1 MTSIGEENLAED
13 EEGEEGEG
21 ADGAA
26 VVCEPVAEAE
36 AEAEAPGAAAVQA
49 GAVVKPR
56 AADSV
61 AEGGGRGDGT
71 GAAIAAATVP
81 CGICGGAAPSPAEK
95 LRRRR
100 RRDGY
105 AQESILVHEFA
116 HCVMD
121 VGLDDAG
128 RERICAA
135 HRAAL
140 DRATVSAESYMGSNA
155 SEYWAEA
162 TQSWF
167 EASVRCD
174 VNCGLNTRAEL
185 VRCDPAI
192 AVELERAF
200 GPNDW
205 RYPHTLARI
214 APRRAAAWAC
224 RAATGAKLRG
234 QWWHV
239 VRPACMCLR
248 VQVEA
253 SRRFKLDVKP
263 SPSATSAAT
272 ISSAPTAT
280 SSAAGKPK
288 WRSGQPMCTRCAQV
302 VAAAAAGGLTKSC
315 GGAR

>member
-13 EEGEEGEG
+13 EEDEEDEEGKG
-21 ADGAA
+21 VDGAA
-26 VVCEPVAEAE
+26 VVCEPVAEDE

-49 GAVVKPR
+49 GAVVEPR

-71 GAAIAAATVP
+71 GAASAAATVQ

-121 VGLDDAG
+121 VGLGDEG
-128 RERICAA
+128 RERIRAA

-214 APRRAAAWAC
+214 APRRAAAWAR

-253 SRRFKLDVKP
+253 SRRFKLDAKP
-263 SPSATSAAT
+263 SPSATSLAT
-272 ISSAPTAT
+272 TAT
-280 SSAAGKPK
+280 SSVAGKPK
-288 WRSGQPMCTRCAQV
+288 WRSGQPMCTLCAQV
-302 VAAAAAGGLTKSC
+302 VAAAAAGGLTQSS
-315 GGAR
+315 

>member
-1 MTSIGEENLAED
+1 M
-13 EEGEEGEG
+13 
-21 ADGAA
+21 
-26 VVCEPVAEAE
+26 
-36 AEAEAPGAAAVQA
+36 
-49 GAVVKPR
+49 
-56 AADSV
+56 
-61 AEGGGRGDGT
+61 
-71 GAAIAAATVP
+71 
-81 CGICGGAAPSPAEK
+81 
-95 LRRRR
+95 
-100 RRDGY
+100 
-105 AQESILVHEFA
+105 HEFA

-121 VGLDDAG
+121 VGLGDEG
-128 RERICAA
+128 RERIRAA

-214 APRRAAAWAC
+214 APRRAAAWAR

-253 SRRFKLDVKP
+253 SRRFKLDAKP
-263 SPSATSAAT
+263 SPSATSSAT
-272 ISSAPTAT
+272 TAT

-288 WRSGQPMCTRCAQV
+288 WRGGQPMCTRCTQV
-302 VAAAAAGGLTKSC
+302 VAAAAAGGLTQSS
-315 GGAR
+315 